1 MISKSQYPALR
12 HEQRIAAKKQARE
25 NLLNSLGGAPQLA
38 DFEARQFNRFSPQV
52 ERLLVVFLWL
62 FLTASFVLSGVHVYF
77 ASKSAYGIGIHD
89 PRLVIV
95 AGLASVLITELAVI
109 FFSAA
114 PAVLEA
120 VMTRSIA
127 FLCYLLAALAGFL
140 AVIGNVAVA
149 IEYRESPFAWLRAW
163 LNSFATRP
171 MLFLLATL
179 PPVMVVGAGLVLK
192 TRILALNERHHRATT
207 EFSQALAEFKHLQTN
222 VEQHPEWPQFY
233 ASALWD
239 QWRRGKAKTLLA
251 EITEQD
257 RRAIVRHEMLAD
269 RWGDVT
275 GDVTDNVTV
284 CDTDHG
290 NVTARDNSESVTQM
304 SQIDRIEMVR
314 QHLTDNPED
323 THKSLRELAEMLNVS
338 YETIRRAKRSISSNG
353 NHDDV

>member
-1 MISKSQYPALR
+1 
-12 HEQRIAAKKQARE
+12 
-25 NLLNSLGGAPQLA
+25 
-38 DFEARQFNRFSPQV
+38 
-52 ERLLVVFLWL
+52 
-62 FLTASFVLSGVHVYF
+62 VHVYF

-114 PAVLEA
+114 PAVLES

-149 IEYRESPFAWLRAW
+149 IEYRESPFGWLKAW

-207 EFSQALAEFKHLQTN
+207 EYSQALAEFKHLQAN
-222 VEQHPEWPQFY
+222 VEQHPDWTQFY

-257 RRAIVRHEMLAD
+257 RRAIVRREMLAD
-269 RWGDVT
+269 RWDDVTEDVTACDSDVT
-275 GDVTDNVTV
+275 GRDSN
-284 CDTDHG
+284 HG
-290 NVTARDNSESVTQM
+290 NVTGRDNSESVTNVSQM
-304 SQIDRIEMVR
+304 ERIEMVR
-314 QHLTDNPED
+314 QHLTDNPAD

-338 YETIRRAKRSISSNG
+338 YETIRRAKHSISSNG
-353 NHDDV
+353 NHDV